1 MMSGLNYGT
10 IGLLEA
16 LYEQE
21 ILIKGRI
28 VFDNPAVGGR
38 TKMNI
43 PLFHNAIY
51 SEQERM
57 RNHVLNRKKS
67 KKYWFFCRY

>member
-1 MMSGLNYGT
+1 
-10 IGLLEA
+10 
-16 LYEQE
+16 
-21 ILIKGRI
+21 
-28 VFDNPAVGGR
+28 
-38 TKMNI
+38 MNI